1 MCLLLGGMTKASHA
15 GCPSSMDA
23 LVAFDEDTLIAGS
36 QDGLIRLLHIHPD
49 KVLGALPDPDELP
62 IEGLA
67 LSGKQ
72 ASLEPGIVCSRD
84 SPPKIK
90 LKYNVVLVLGALPD
104 PNELPSEGLARSG
117 KQASAHLSWLGLAL
131 VRF

>member
-1 MCLLLGGMTKASHA
+1 MYFHNCISSRIPYLPSPDFPENCMILILLQLSPVCA

-36 QDGLIRLLHIHPD
+36 QDGLIRLLSVQPD
-49 KVLGALPDPDELP
+49 KVIGALPNSDELP

-72 ASLEPGIVCSRD
+72 VTALAGLCRD
-84 SPPKIK
+84 HH
-90 LKYNVVLVLGALPD
+90 LCKYTPM
-104 PNELPSEGLARSG
+104 
-117 KQASAHLSWLGLAL
+117 H
-131 VRF
+131 

>member
-1 MCLLLGGMTKASHA
+1 
-15 GCPSSMDA
+15 MDA

-72 ASLEPGIVCSRD
+72 ASPKPSKICTKH
-84 SPPKIK
+84 SPPKHRPKSSI
-90 LKYNVVLVLGALPD
+90 LLVLGALSD
-104 PNELPSEGLARSG
+104 PIELPIKGLTLCS
-117 KQASAHLSWLGLAL
+117 KQASTRLG
-131 VRF
+131 